1 MNLNLFKKKKEN
13 IHRTVTPDVF
23 ETVVVAE
30 VSAVVLRWYH
40 SGSSDNSNGLCSNN

>member
-1 MNLNLFKKKKEN
+1 MEN

-30 VSAVVLRWYH
+30 VSAVVLRWVAVVTVLMVYITIIKI
-40 SGSSDNSNGLCSNN
+40 L